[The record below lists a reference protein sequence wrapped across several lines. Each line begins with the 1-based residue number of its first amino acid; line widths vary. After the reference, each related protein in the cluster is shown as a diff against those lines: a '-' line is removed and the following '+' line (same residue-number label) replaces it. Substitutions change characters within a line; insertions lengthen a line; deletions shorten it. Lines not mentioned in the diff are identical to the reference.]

1 MSPEPATTAVE
12 NVCTNWISDAMLPAK
27 STPGACKISLI
38 GMTARSA
45 PPPATMPVASL
56 PRAPALTVIFS
67 AMPSR
72 GKRSVINQIP
82 LLLPGACVVFAFGWG
97 FLEAPPGAPVG
108 FGRPPPN
115 RHTEGYSRKI
125 HVRSGGD
132 SLRRDQ
138 LAEALPG
145 EDHHVG
151 RHAACELR
159 RNGLW
164 PCSLRR
170 TRSGRDLDAA
180 RPLEFWQQLL
190 IRATESAGYQNVQ
203 LCRRRDWPKRQRDK
217 DDE

>member
-1 MSPEPATTAVE
+1 GVQNFTDRHDRKIRASRGDHAGCVLAAWPGLDADLFRDAEPR
-12 NVCTNWISDAMLPAK
+12 K
-27 STPGACKISLI
+27 KIVRKPD
-38 GMTARSA
+38 TARA
-45 PPPATMPVASL
+45 PGD
-56 PRAPALTVIFS
+56 RD
-67 AMPSR
+67 
-72 GKRSVINQIP
+72 
-82 LLLPGACVVFAFGWG
+82 
-97 FLEAPPGAPVG
+97 G
-108 FGRPPPN
+108 FGLEQDLFEGLDGAHVGLWSSRPH

-151 RHAACELR
+151 RDAACELR

-180 RPLEFWQQLL
+180 RRLEFGQELL

-203 LCRRRDWPKRQRDK
+203 LRRRRDWPKRQRDK

>member
-1 MSPEPATTAVE
+1 
-12 NVCTNWISDAMLPAK
+12 MLPAK
-27 STPGACKISLI
+27 ATPGACTISLT

-45 PPPATMPVASL
+45 SPAATIPVAPV
-56 PRAPALTVIFS
+56 PRGVTLTLILS
-67 AMPSR
+67 AIPSR
-72 GKRSVINQIP
+72 GKRSVVSQIP
-82 LLLPGACVVFAFGWG
+82 LVLPPMATVLALSRSCLKASTV
-97 FLEAPPGAPVG
+97 LTSG
-108 FGRPPPN
+108 FGVPARTATP
-115 RHTEGYSRKI
+115 RGTRA
-125 HVRSGGD
+125 RSTSVPGSD

-159 RNGLW
+159 PNRLW

-180 RPLEFWQQLL
+180 RPLEFWQHLL

-203 LCRRRDWPKRQRDK
+203 ATGQNGSVTKMTNEK
-217 DDE
+217 V

>member
-1 MSPEPATTAVE
+1 KVMFYTLDS
-12 NVCTNWISDAMLPAK
+12 S
-27 STPGACKISLI
+27 GACGVWDRLGLEQDLFDGFDGALVGLGS
-38 GMTARSA
+38 
-45 PPPATMPVASL
+45 PPPH
-56 PRAPALTVIFS
+56 
-67 AMPSR
+67 
-72 GKRSVINQIP
+72 
-82 LLLPGACVVFAFGWG
+82 
-97 FLEAPPGAPVG
+97 
-108 FGRPPPN
+108 

-151 RHAACELR
+151 RDAACELR

-180 RPLEFWQQLL
+180 RPLEFWQELL

-203 LCRRRDWPKRQRDK
+203 LRRRRDWPKRQRDK
-217 DDE
+217 DGE